1 MQRDDNYR
9 IVVEGRHASK
19 YETSM
24 TLAIDGVIG
33 IADFYQVA
41 KVMMRA
47 YLDHPGRTM
56 TENTYIL
63 GLIAWLKDDRRE
75 NVIVDITEA
84 KKQAERR
91 EASAD

>member
-19 YETSM
+19 YETNM

-33 IADFYQVA
+33 ITDFYQVA

-47 YLDHPGRTM
+47 FLDRPGRTM

-63 GLIAWLKDDRRE
+63 GLIAWLKDDKRE
-75 NVIVDITEA
+75 SVVVDITEA